1 MAESI
6 KIFPRQEYEKRWQKA
21 QDAMSALGLETVV
34 VWGRTASTYDRAAD
48 IIYLTNYFSTKV
60 GQGFDSAPHSARA
73 YCAVIL
79 RKGQEPQLV
88 ADDPDVRAET
98 VEAGDFSSA
107 ADPVAAVVSALE
119 TSGTRGKV
127 GFVGTDFFPIKYWN
141 QLTAATPGIS
151 WTPCDDLIRRVRMIK
166 SPLELDAIRIA
177 GRTASSAMTILMD
190 GLIAGKTE
198 AEAAALAAYEIV
210 RKGGGVD
217 KIQVSHGDTIG
228 FTCGDPMTGYRNVA
242 GAPGDMVRSFLIG
255 PMYQGYYLDPGR
267 TAVIGNRPSAD
278 QAHLLESCAN
288 IVSAIADMVKPGVSF
303 HDAAVLGD
311 RMVDEFGSDAN
322 PAAEKFPFFGHPHGL
337 YFEGPPY
344 ISTVLEHQGA
354 VFAEGML
361 IGIEAFLARDGV
373 GNAGF
378 EENYLVGRDGLEL
391 ITTTPMIWH

>member
-1 MAESI
+1 MAESV
-6 KIFPRQEYEKRWQKA
+6 KIFPRQEYEARWQKA

-34 VWGRTASTYDRAAD
+34 IWGRTASTFDRAAD

-60 GQGFDSAPHSARA
+60 GQGFDSSPHSARA

-79 RKGQEPQLV
+79 RKGREPQLI
-88 ADDPDVRAET
+88 ADDPDIRIET
-98 VEAGDFSSA
+98 VEAGEFSSA

-119 TSGTRGKV
+119 VSGTDGEV
-127 GFVGTDFFPIKYWN
+127 GFVGTDFFPVKYWN
-141 QLTAATPGIS
+141 QLIDATPDIS
-151 WTPCDDLIRRVRMIK
+151 WMPCDDLIRRIRLIK
-166 SPLELDAIRIA
+166 SPLERDAIRIA
-177 GRTASSAMTILMD
+177 GETASSAMTLLMD
-190 GLIAGKTE
+190 ALVAGRTE
-198 AEAAALAAYEIV
+198 AEAAALAAHEIV
-210 RKGGGVD
+210 RRGGVVD

-228 FTCGDPMTGYRNVA
+228 FTCGDPITGYRNVA
-242 GAPGDMVRSFLIG
+242 GVPGDMVRSFLIG

-288 IVSAIADMVKPGVSF
+288 IVTAIADMVKPGVSF
-303 HDAAVLGD
+303 HDAAALGD
-311 RMVDEFGSDAN
+311 RMVEEFGSDAN
-322 PAAEKFPFFGHPHGL
+322 SAAEKFPFFGHPHGL

-344 ISTVLEHQGA
+344 ISTVLDHQDA

-378 EENYLVGRDGLEL
+378 EENFLVGREGLEL